1 MAIYLG
7 AQKIKLEGMSHVFL
21 GNQKIYENAVWKP
34 MSSTETIP
42 MTTTN
47 TTDGRYIYEPP
58 IVTQGSAGSL
68 RHDWEELYVNGV
80 STGQKRN
87 ESSTTIKAMVPTTV
101 RRGSRNY
108 FTAGVRWLEGSGVS
122 FSAIAPNTTK
132 KLRINR
138 EYCEVQRGRGFVRE
152 DYSSSIGWTYVHFI
166 RDTSQNGHP
175 WFTPI
180 SSSSTNGYTV
190 RLFFTV
196 E

>member
-1 MAIYLG
+1 MAMYLG

-108 FTAGVRWLEGSGVS
+108 FTAGIRWYGGGLS

-138 EYCEVQRGRGFVRE
+138 DYCEVNWGRGFVRE
-152 DYSSSIGWTYVHFI
+152 NYSSIIVGTRVYFT
-166 RDTSQNGHP
+166 RDTGQNGHP
-175 WFTPI
+175 WFTFVRG
-180 SSSSTNGYTV
+180 SAANGYTV